1 MMKAIITH
9 QAINREYYTNE
20 RCHIIEVSNTPDD
33 PAVSIARAR
42 VEPGVTTAWHQ
53 LKGTVERYSII
64 SGQGLVEV
72 GDLAPQ
78 TVNAGDVVLIPEM
91 CCQRITNIGTDDL
104 IFLAICSPRF
114 EEANYLALE

>member
-1 MMKAIITH
+1 MKAT
-9 QAINREYYTNE
+9 INIQDILHEYYTDE

-42 VEPGVTTAWHQ
+42 VEPGITTAWHQ
-53 LKGTVERYSII
+53 LKGTVERYSIM
-64 SGQGLVEV
+64 SGQGLVEI

-78 TVNAGDVVLIPEM
+78 AVNAGDVVIIPEM
-91 CCQRITNIGTDDL
+91 CRQRITNIGKEDL